1 MVMRGVEKPGSTTIT
16 SSVMG
21 CFETSAATRN
31 EFFSL
36 INRQSVRP

>member
-1 MVMRGVEKPGSTTIT
+1 MVMRGVEKPGSSTIT

-21 CFETSAATRN
+21 CFQTSAATRS

-36 INRQSVRP
+36 INRSR